1 MRKYLTML
9 EVLGEGGDLQPLPW
23 NPNHLLDGRVILIID
38 EPEARIWVWLGR
50 GTTMVQ
56 RATALRQA
64 RYILR
69 NGITV
74 ENTTVGSKCTEFIE
88 VPGSLD
94 TEVAEPLRRLLEE
107 HPKSSQILIG
117 VGGEEPAPAVDESFQ
132 KTIKVFEQA
141 IIPEPL
147 PRPVRVRRRL
157 LSYEEQLACKVLF
170 AATDV
175 YGKATLRPISPNEF
189 EVTTPRLHLLFQCQ
203 GDNIIFSLV
212 RAAAPEDIESFSKAY
227 GQQPQLAAYGQQ
239 LIDPNLIVSEEAQPP
254 TTAQP
259 AAQGQEAPPEEK
271 VKEGTA
277 QGQEPGADEE
287 KEEQKEEPQNDH
299 VLFP

>member
-1 MRKYLTML
+1 ML

-23 NPNHLLDGRVILIID
+23 NPNHLLDGRIIIIID

-74 ENTTVGSKCTEFIE
+74 ENTNVGSKCTEFIE
-88 VPGSLD
+88 VHGSLD
-94 TEVAEPLRRLLEE
+94 DKVAEPLRRLLEE
-107 HPKSSQILIG
+107 HPKTSQLLIG
-117 VGGEEPAPAVDESFQ
+117 IGEEELAPTIDETFQ
-132 KTIKVFEQA
+132 ETIKVFEQT
-141 IIPEPL
+141 IVPEPP
-147 PRPVRVRRRL
+147 PRPARVRRRI

-175 YGKATLRPISPNEF
+175 YGQATLRPRGPNEF
-189 EVTTPRLHLLFQCQ
+189 EVTTSRLHLLFQCQ
-203 GDNIIFSLV
+203 GDDIIFSLI
-212 RAAAPEDIESFSKAY
+212 RAAAQEDIDSFSQAY

-239 LIDPNLIVSEEAQPP
+239 LIDPTLIVGEVAPSQPTVQPRPEPETESETPP
-254 TTAQP
+254 T
-259 AAQGQEAPPEEK
+259 EEG
-271 VKEGTA
+271 VKEREGN
-277 QGQEPGADEE
+277 QEPSATEE
-287 KEEQKEEPQNDH
+287 KEEQKEKNGGEYD
-299 VLFP
+299 LFS